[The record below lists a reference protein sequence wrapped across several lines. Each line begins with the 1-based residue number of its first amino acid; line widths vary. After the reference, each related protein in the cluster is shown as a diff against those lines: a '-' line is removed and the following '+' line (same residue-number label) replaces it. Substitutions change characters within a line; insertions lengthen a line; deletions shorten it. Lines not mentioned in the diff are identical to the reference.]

1 MKRLFIIIALSALV
15 GCANADKANDQLPL
29 KELITKSKTELTSEQ
44 WNVKKTLFKVLTENI
59 AFENGE
65 FVLDLTK
72 KEFTDSG
79 LPASYYK
86 EAKNSLKD
94 MNRFIKDMKRKNPDV
109 EFDGERLWREAV
121 KSTLDA
127 VPEYAE

>member
-15 GCANADKANDQLPL
+15 GCANADKANDPLPV
-29 KELITKSKTELTSEQ
+29 KELMAKSKSELTAEQ
-44 WNVKKTLFKVLTENI
+44 WNVKKTLFKVLTENV

-72 KEFTDSG
+72 KEFTENC

-94 MNRFIKDMKRKNPDV
+94 MNRFIKDMKRKNPDA

-121 KSTLDA
+121 KNTLDA

>member
-15 GCANADKANDQLPL
+15 GCANADKANDPLPL

-65 FVLDLTK
+65 FVLNLTK

-94 MNRFIKDMKRKNPDV
+94 MNRFIKDMKRKNPAA

>member
-15 GCANADKANDQLPL
+15 GCANADKANDPLPL
-29 KELITKSKTELTSEQ
+29 KELITKSKTELTAEQ
-44 WNVKKTLFKVLTENI
+44 WNVKKTLFKVLTENV

-72 KEFTDSG
+72 KEFTENC

-94 MNRFIKDMKRKNPDV
+94 MNRFLKEMKRKNPDA
-109 EFDGERLWREAV
+109 EFDGKRLWEEAA
-121 KSTLDA
+121 KNTLDA

>member
-15 GCANADKANDQLPL
+15 GCANADKANDSLPL
-29 KELITKSKTELTSEQ
+29 KELIPKSETELTSEQ
-44 WNVKKTLFKVLTENI
+44 WNVKKTLFKVLAENI

-65 FVLDLTK
+65 FVLGLTK

>member
-1 MKRLFIIIALSALV
+1 MKRLFIILVLSALV
-15 GCANADKANDQLPL
+15 GCGNADKANGPLPL
-29 KELITKSKTELTSEQ
+29 KELMTRSKTELTSEQ
-44 WNVKKTLFKVLTENI
+44 WNVKKTLFKVLTESI

-72 KEFTDSG
+72 REFTDSG

-94 MNRFIKDMKRKNPDV
+94 VNRFIKDMKRKNPDV

-121 KSTLDA
+121 KNTLDA